1 VTSIE
6 DIEKINE
13 HVLCVVWLHNLPGIT
28 TGFFLLGTNSEIGRV
43 LAFLLFLKKNIGLS
57 FFSEMFYHH
66 SSNLSQFGCCI
77 YKKEEQIVKSVYKT
91 KTHLESL
98 RKFCFGY
105 LGKQVFVEH

>member
-1 VTSIE
+1 MTSIE

-77 YKKEEQIVKSVYKT
+77 WENKYSSNIEIEQGT
-91 KTHLESL
+91 ELLLEPNLVWLVLSL
-98 RKFCFGY
+98 
-105 LGKQVFVEH
+105 